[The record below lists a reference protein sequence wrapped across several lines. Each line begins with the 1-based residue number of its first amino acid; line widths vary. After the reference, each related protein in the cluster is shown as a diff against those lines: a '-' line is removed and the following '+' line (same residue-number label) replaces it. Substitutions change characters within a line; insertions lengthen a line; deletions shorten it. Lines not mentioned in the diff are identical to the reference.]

1 MAKLAERPARAKLP
15 SSIEP
20 VLMSM
25 TEVVAFV
32 RLSDDTIYRLIDKGK
47 FPAPLRVGSK
57 LLRWRTADLKR
68 WVEKMAPAK
77 I

>member
-1 MAKLAERPARAKLP
+1 
-15 SSIEP
+15 
-20 VLMSM
+20 MSM